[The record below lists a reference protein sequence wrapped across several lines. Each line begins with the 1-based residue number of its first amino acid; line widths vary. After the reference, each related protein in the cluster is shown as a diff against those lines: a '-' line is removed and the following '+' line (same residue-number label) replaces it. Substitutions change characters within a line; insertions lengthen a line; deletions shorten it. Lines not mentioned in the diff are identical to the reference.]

1 MPLSNE
7 DARKKV
13 CAICINGHGAKAARE
28 LNKKEEQLIDIHVV
42 RGFKKSNMFLP
53 SGICKWCIFDLR
65 KVDEGK
71 PVKLFL
77 PESYEAK
84 IPRQTRSV

>member
-1 MPLSNE
+1 MPLSHE

-42 RGFKKSNMFLP
+42 RGYKSQTCFSHQEFV
-53 SGICKWCIFDLR
+53 SGVSLI
-65 KVDEGK
+65 
-71 PVKLFL
+71 
-77 PESYEAK
+77 
-84 IPRQTRSV
+84 